1 MIPSQDLP
9 KHECSAY
16 PKVNT
21 LSRGI
26 RVSGLF
32 SDRNNS
38 YLGRYTPKPMSTSKL
53 KVCLLVNMISPARVP
68 LYTALANRFDL
79 LILHGGTEANR
90 TTWHD
95 AEKSLPNARVK
106 RAWGWHISRIQ
117 EDNGACIDRRFV
129 HITPGYLQGLLK
141 FRPDVIISNE
151 MGFRTVIALA
161 YGTLFRAPVW
171 IWWGGTLHTER
182 KIGIVRKILRT
193 VISRWAGHW
202 ISYGRTS
209 TAYLQSLGINEES
222 ILELQNSVDEVRF
235 IRNQEREFEIRPG
248 PVLLHVGQL
257 VARKGI
263 ELLLHA
269 VADLQRDGL
278 EFSLLLVGSGLDEHL
293 FKQMARNLDLRNV
306 HFCPELP
313 PERMPAVYRSGDVL
327 VFPTIEDVWGLVANE
342 AILSGIP
349 VLCSQYA
356 GCAPELFP
364 PENTFDPRN
373 PEEFKQKLRTALAG
387 DIARP
392 DPSRLRTTPQLS
404 RSLIQALV
412 SSVRGSFE
420 RLPAKIKELASI
432 HSERSHHEN
441 MSRSQQLR
449 TARR

>member
-1 MIPSQDLP
+1 MQR
-9 KHECSAY
+9 
-16 PKVNT
+16 
-21 LSRGI
+21 LSRSEFPEP
-26 RVSGLF
+26 RNSGLRTF
-32 SDRNNS
+32 FADRKNT
-38 YLGRYTPKPMSTSKL
+38 YLGRFTTEPMSESKL

-79 LILHGGTEANR
+79 LVLHGGTEANR
-90 TTWHD
+90 TTWH
-95 AEKSLPNARVK
+95 EVENSLPNARVK
-106 RAWGWHISRIQ
+106 RVWGWHISRIQ
-117 EDNGACIDRRFV
+117 EDNGTFIDRRFV
-129 HITPGYLQGLLK
+129 HITPGYLQALLK

-151 MGFRTVIALA
+151 MGLRTVIALA
-161 YGTLFRAPVW
+161 YGTLFRTPVW
-171 IWWGGTLHTER
+171 VWWGGTLHTER
-182 KIGIVRKILRT
+182 KIGFVRKFLRK
-193 VISRWAGHW
+193 VISRWARHW

-209 TAYLQSLGINEES
+209 TAYLLSLGINEES
-222 ILELQNSVDEVRF
+222 ILELQNSVDEERF
-235 IRNQEREFEIRPG
+235 IRNKEREFEIRPG

-263 ELLLHA
+263 DLLLHA
-269 VADLQRDGL
+269 VAGLQREGL
-278 EFSLLLVGSGLDEHL
+278 EFSLLFVGSGLDEHV
-293 FKQMARNLDLRNV
+293 FKQQARNLDLRNV

-356 GCAPELFP
+356 GCALELFP

-373 PEEFKQKLRTALAG
+373 PEEFMQTLRTALAG
-387 DIARP
+387 HIARP

-404 RSLIQALV
+404 SSLIQALV

-420 RLPAKIKELASI
+420 RLPARTRDIAPI
-432 HSERSHHEN
+432 QNERSDHEN